1 MKKNKNKGFSLV
13 ELIIVIAIMVVL
25 AAVLAPQFIKYV
37 ESSKQSTDISNVGSY
52 KTAIEAYVAD
62 STEGTLPATITLTID
77 PTKGIY
83 ASIPLSD
90 EGLAAGEG
98 TATKLRSNGWGTTA
112 YTITYNCT
120 TFQWSDVDLANTK
133 KPNKNMS
140 SAFEK

>member
-62 STEGTLPATITLTID
+62 KMPDDDVELYVD
-77 PTKGIY
+77 PEKGIY
-83 ASIPLSD
+83 ASIDLSD
-90 EGLAAGEG
+90 EGLAAGEA
-98 TATKLRSNGWGTTA
+98 TATKLRSTGWGDAKVT
-112 YTITYNCT
+112 YTYDSA
-120 TFQWSDVDLANTK
+120 TFKWTVVSLENSKNPK
-133 KPNKNMS
+133 KDMN
-140 SAFEK
+140 SAFEN

>member
-62 STEGTLPATITLTID
+62 NAPAGNVTLTID

>member
-62 STEGTLPATITLTID
+62 NAPAGSVTLTID
-77 PTKGIY
+77 PAKGIY